1 MNHGQNPGGENRG
14 TGNFKLNIDERDLAT
29 GTVDLPERKSQTP
42 RPEYSTN
49 KAYLTEKERRAE
61 KKAHKKRD
69 KLKARKNRRVFALVW
84 VCMVLLVSFTLAS
97 YLIQGSNDF
106 FAANRTEGTTEV
118 TIPENLTSKQLA
130 QILYEAGAIK
140 KPEFFNLYCSI
151 TVDEEEMEWFQPGVY
166 QLETNMDYQDIISTL
181 QGGNETKE
189 VVTVTFP
196 EGTTALEA
204 AALLE
209 ENEVC
214 SAQDFLTAINSDDFD
229 DYYGIDQI
237 ANGSARYY
245 KLEGYL
251 FPDTY
256 DFYKGEDIN
265 SVVGKLL
272 TNFKNRV
279 SDLEDKIT
287 ASGMTLDQ
295 VIVLASIIQR
305 EAANVNDM
313 GDVSAV
319 LHNRLNFGG
328 EYGIYRLECDST
340 TFYPYKRAED
350 VPETGALSYGDYDTY
365 QIQGLPAGAICNPG
379 LDAIEAA
386 LEPNTEGDAAYY
398 LYFCHAA
405 DGTAY
410 YATNADDHEY
420 NKQLAGLA

>member
-1 MNHGQNPGGENRG
+1 M
-14 TGNFKLNIDERDLAT
+14 
-29 GTVDLPERKSQTP
+29 
-42 RPEYSTN
+42 
-49 KAYLTEKERRAE
+49 
-61 KKAHKKRD
+61 
-69 KLKARKNRRVFALVW
+69 
-84 VCMVLLVSFTLAS
+84 
-97 YLIQGSNDF
+97 IQGSNDF

-151 TVDEEEMEWFQPGVY
+151 TVDEEEMGWFQPGVY

-214 SAQDFLTAINSDDFD
+214 SAEDFLTAIDSDDFD

-237 ANGSARYY
+237 TNGSSKYY

-256 DFYKGEDIN
+256 DFYKGEEIG

-279 SDLEDKIT
+279 GDLEDKIA
-287 ASGMTLDQ
+287 ASDMTLDE
-295 VIVLASIIQR
+295 VIIMASIIQR

-319 LHNRLNFGG
+319 LHNRLDFGG

-340 TFYPYKRAED
+340 TYYPYKRAED

-386 LEPNTEGDAAYY
+386 LEPNTEGDAASY

-410 YATNADDHEY
+410 YATNAEDHEY
-420 NKQLAGLA
+420 NKQLAGLT

>member
-1 MNHGQNPGGENRG
+1 M
-14 TGNFKLNIDERDLAT
+14 
-29 GTVDLPERKSQTP
+29 
-42 RPEYSTN
+42 
-49 KAYLTEKERRAE
+49 
-61 KKAHKKRD
+61 
-69 KLKARKNRRVFALVW
+69 
-84 VCMVLLVSFTLAS
+84 
-97 YLIQGSNDF
+97 
-106 FAANRTEGTTEV
+106 
-118 TIPENLTSKQLA
+118 
-130 QILYEAGAIK
+130 
-140 KPEFFNLYCSI
+140 
-151 TVDEEEMEWFQPGVY
+151 
-166 QLETNMDYQDIISTL
+166 
-181 QGGNETKE
+181 
-189 VVTVTFP
+189 
-196 EGTTALEA
+196 
-204 AALLE
+204 
-209 ENEVC
+209 
-214 SAQDFLTAINSDDFD
+214 
-229 DYYGIDQI
+229 
-237 ANGSARYY
+237 
-245 KLEGYL
+245 
-251 FPDTY
+251 
-256 DFYKGEDIN
+256 
-265 SVVGKLL
+265 VGKLL